1 MDALLYGH
9 NPQEGIV
16 AVYPVDD
23 HRMRLY
29 VRGDSSV
36 VTRDVDFFPFFFLSD
51 SSLLSRYTDRF
62 WIKELSRTNFFRYL
76 CAFSRWS
83 DMWDALRCI
92 LDQYNA
98 TAQKKVA
105 SYVELPVV
113 HLRPDPVAQFLM
125 QSGCTLFKEM
135 QFDDLHRLQLDIE
148 TYTRT
153 IPPKSQLGAE
163 GPIIIIS
170 LSDNRGW
177 EHIIEGRKKS
187 EKEMLE
193 EMTDVIREKDPD
205 VIEGHNIL
213 NFDLPYL
220 LRRSQEVGVELT
232 IGREGFPV
240 KSAADTLR
248 KKGVGPPQAVYE
260 IPGRHIIDT
269 FQLVKAYDATK
280 HDLESYGLKYVAQH
294 FGVAR
299 GDRVYITGSQIW
311 WYWDN
316 YPEQLIAYARN
327 DVDEVRR
334 LSEILSPSIFYLTQM
349 IPLDYGAMSRIGS
362 AAKIESLLV
371 REYIRQKHSIPTAQ
385 RGSQSVG
392 GYTDIF
398 ITGIVGP
405 ILYVDIESL
414 YPSIMISKTMSPVT
428 DQLKVFP
435 VLLKKLTDMRLE
447 AKQQMQKAR
456 DRNEKT
462 RFEAMQTSYKILINS
477 FYGYLGYSRG
487 LFNDFAQA
495 DAVTTEGQ
503 KILRTLIKEIQHNGG
518 RIVEVDTDGIFFIPP
533 QTVQS
538 EPNEKQFVRLIS
550 KALPEFI
557 RLNIDGRYKKML
569 SYKKKNYALLG
580 YDGNIVIK
588 GSSLVSRSMEPFG
601 RKYIEECIRLLLAN
615 DIAGLHQRYVET
627 YTALANRTVNVH
639 DLARTETLRDAQEQY
654 ERDVTSGKRNRSAAY
669 EAAIAAE
676 LKWRPGKKITY
687 YITGTDA
694 EALEFENAK
703 ILDLWD
709 PNFPDENIPHYLKRL
724 QELSKKFEGFFLP
737 QDYDAIFSADTLFDF
752 SKQGIGTLIS
762 EVSGNL
768 ADTEDDIPTT
778 RRQEKDFPI
787 WLDTEG

>member
-29 VRGDSSV
+29 IRGASGIITQDVR
-36 VTRDVDFFPFFFLSD
+36 FFPFFFLSD
-51 SSLLSRYTDRF
+51 SSFLARYTEQY
-62 WIKELSRTNFFRYL
+62 WIKELSGTNFFRYL

-83 DMWDALRCI
+83 EMWDALRVI
-92 LDQYNA
+92 LDQYNS
-98 TAQKKVA
+98 TAQRKVS

-125 QSGCTLFKEM
+125 QSGYTLFKGM

-177 EHIIEGRKKS
+177 EHVIESRKKN

-193 EMTDVIREKDPD
+193 EMTSIIREKDPD

-220 LRRSQEVGVELT
+220 LRRSQEVGIELT
-232 IGREGFPV
+232 IGRDGFPL
-240 KSAADTLR
+240 KSASDTLR
-248 KKGVGPPQAVYE
+248 TKGVSPPQAPYE

-269 FQLVKAYDATK
+269 LQLVKAYDATK
-280 HDLESYGLKYVAQH
+280 HDLDSYGLKYAARY
-294 FGVAR
+294 FGIAR
-299 GDRVYITGSQIW
+299 RDRVYINGSRIW

-316 YPEQLIAYARN
+316 HPEQLIAYARD
-327 DVDEVRR
+327 DVDEVKQ

-349 IPLDYGAMSRIGS
+349 IPLDYSAVSRIGS
-362 AAKIESLLV
+362 AAKIESLLL
-371 REYIRQKHSIPTAQ
+371 REYIRQKHSIPCP
-385 RGSQSVG
+385 QSGTQTVG

-398 ITGIVGP
+398 ITGIIGP

-414 YPSIMISKTMSPVT
+414 YPSIMINETMSPST
-428 DQLKVFP
+428 DRLKVFP
-435 VLLKKLTDMRLE
+435 ALLKKLTNMRLD
-447 AKQQMQKAR
+447 AKRRMQKAS
-456 DRNEKT
+456 DRKERA
-462 RFEAMQTSYKILINS
+462 RFDAMQTSYKILINS

-487 LFNDFAQA
+487 LFNDFDRA

-503 KILRTLIKEIQHNGG
+503 MILRTLIKEIQHNGG

-533 QTVQS
+533 QTVRS
-538 EPNEKQFVRLIS
+538 KRGEEQFVRLIS
-550 KALPEFI
+550 KSLPEFI

-569 SYKKKNYALLG
+569 SYKKKNYALLD
-580 YDGNIVIK
+580 YNGNIVIK

-601 RKYIEECIRLLLAN
+601 RRYVEQCIRLLLEN
-615 DIAGLHQRYVET
+615 DIAGLHNLYVET
-627 YTALANRTVNVH
+627 YTALANHRVNVH
-639 DLARTETLRDAQEQY
+639 DLARTETLRDSHEQY
-654 ERDVTSGKRNRSAAY
+654 ERDVKEGKRNRSASY
-669 EAAIAAE
+669 EAAIAAG

-687 YITGTDA
+687 YITGNDA
-694 EALEFENAK
+694 EVPEFQNAK

-724 QELSKKFEGFFLP
+724 QELSKKFEHFFLP
-737 QDYDAIFSADTLFDF
+737 QDYAAIFSADTLFDF
-752 SKQGIGTLIS
+752 SGQGIGTL
-762 EVSGNL
+762 VSGVSGKL
-768 ADTEDDIPTT
+768 MDDEDADSTS
-778 RRQEKDFPI
+778 RQEKDFPI
-787 WLDTEG
+787 WLDTQG